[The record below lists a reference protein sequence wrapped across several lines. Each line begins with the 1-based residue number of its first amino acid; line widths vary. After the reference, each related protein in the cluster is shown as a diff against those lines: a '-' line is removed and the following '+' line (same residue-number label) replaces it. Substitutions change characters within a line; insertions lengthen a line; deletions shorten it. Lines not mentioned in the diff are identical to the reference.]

1 VSLTTAN
8 ALKAWIEAGGLSI
21 TCYRDRAP
29 DAVED
34 LLQSAGTPYVTIHEG
49 ISEVPSGIDNA
60 FCADDF
66 TIVEQVQVSLW
77 QRWKDPTSNTVNE
90 SYTLAAALR
99 RLLNGAQLATAPT
112 RVFGVR
118 VTNRVRAL
126 DVDGDLVHDAFTLD
140 IDRDE

>member
-8 ALKAWIEAGGLSI
+8 ALKAWIEAGGLGV
-21 TCYRDRAP
+21 TVYRDRP
-29 DAVED
+29 PE
-34 LLQSAGTPYVTIHEG
+34 GTAYPYVTVHEG
-49 ISEVPSGIDNA
+49 ISEVPSGTDNA

-77 QRWKDPTSNTVNE
+77 QQWKDKASNAVTE

-126 DVDGDLVHDAFTLD
+126 DVDNDVVHDALTVD